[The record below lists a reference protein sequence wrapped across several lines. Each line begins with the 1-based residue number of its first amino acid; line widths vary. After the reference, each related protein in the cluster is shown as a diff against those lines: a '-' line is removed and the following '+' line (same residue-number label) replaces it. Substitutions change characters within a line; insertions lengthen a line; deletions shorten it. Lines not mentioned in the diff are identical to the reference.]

1 MSKHPKS
8 RARNGN
14 AKWGPPVNSPGG
26 TTIQI
31 SSANG
36 ASVKRLKTTT
46 PGGKNNVFHQCCVD
60 SVSCSL
66 LNPCSS
72 CTIKNQQADRNA
84 RAKTGR
90 VSAKQTNKDQTC
102 DHVGED
108 QSCDH
113 VGEPDGTLE
122 THTSEALNRSRRE
135 QYKQRSV
142 DLNKIRRAKHK
153 IIFSKIEY
161 DALVLLKD
169 ELMLHYNLMSS
180 DEDPNIRSTYRKL
193 HEECFEKIT
202 SRYEDLGD
210 ANCPYAMYEYAN
222 FLFGLDKWGMA
233 PDFEVALCWL
243 KKAAALDHAASLE
256 WLSSIHG
263 CESEASEFGV
273 PVDMR
278 LSVQY
283 MEASADASR
292 WDGNGRKGSAL
303 SIRPHLSQFLLYKAF
318 STGYLHDVAGA
329 VQENQEKALSYL
341 TMAAEGGHGEAKF
354 RLYEKFSSR
363 GDLKQARVWLERAA
377 TPEWINGNTSEADS
391 DYKEF
396 EMEAMKLLSHE

>member
-113 VGEPDGTLE
+113 VGEPGGTLE

-153 IIFSKIEY
+153 LFS
-161 DALVLLKD
+161 
-169 ELMLHYNLMSS
+169 
-180 DEDPNIRSTYRKL
+180 RKL
-193 HEECFEKIT
+193 
-202 SRYEDLGD
+202 S
-210 ANCPYAMYEYAN
+210 M
-222 FLFGLDKWGMA
+222 
-233 PDFEVALCWL
+233 
-243 KKAAALDHAASLE
+243 
-256 WLSSIHG
+256 
-263 CESEASEFGV
+263 
-273 PVDMR
+273 MR
-278 LSVQY
+278 
-283 MEASADASR
+283 
-292 WDGNGRKGSAL
+292 WCC
-303 SIRPHLSQFLLYKAF
+303 
-318 STGYLHDVAGA
+318 
-329 VQENQEKALSYL
+329 
-341 TMAAEGGHGEAKF
+341 
-354 RLYEKFSSR
+354 
-363 GDLKQARVWLERAA
+363 
-377 TPEWINGNTSEADS
+377 
-391 DYKEF
+391 
-396 EMEAMKLLSHE
+396 